1 MTTENQH
8 EEQHSSGKQRLRYSR
23 GLLVDGG
30 DLHILIG
37 R

>member
-8 EEQHSSGKQRLRYSR
+8 EEQHSSGKQRLLYSR